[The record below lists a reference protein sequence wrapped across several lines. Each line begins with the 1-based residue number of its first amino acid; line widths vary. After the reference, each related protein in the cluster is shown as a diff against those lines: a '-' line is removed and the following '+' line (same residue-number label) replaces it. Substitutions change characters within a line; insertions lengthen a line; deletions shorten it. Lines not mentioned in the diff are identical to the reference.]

1 MSPLRRAS
9 PLCPVPRM
17 PPVLLRLPFWIAV
30 LGACD
35 PGVQTREGKLVEVP
49 VESPADSGG
58 ETTPPEVEAPPL
70 QPLDA
75 PRLLRRISLDL
86 RGTLPTAAELDAVAA
101 DPAALD
107 SLIEAYLADPA
118 LRERMVDLLAEQWWT
133 RVDEFDVRYE
143 DYDLR
148 ATEEFP
154 FERSVGEEP
163 LRLAAHVIAEDL
175 PWSEVVT
182 ADYTVANEVLGALW
196 PLDYPAGETGW
207 KVTRYTD
214 DRPAAGALATNGLWW
229 RYTTT
234 PSNMNRGRAS
244 ALSRIFLCVDY
255 IARPINFS
263 AASTDLADPEE
274 AIRTD
279 PYCLNCH
286 SSLDPIAASFFGF
299 WWRSLYSRIEEDRY
313 HPEREVLAEE
323 TLGLSPA
330 WFGEP
335 ISGLAELGPAVAS
348 DPRFTSCA
356 VETLSRGLL
365 RRSMTPEDQA
375 QLEALRRSFLE
386 GGSRPKALLRA
397 ILATPHY
404 RAAAVDAGADAAWE
418 ARESTARL
426 LSPEQLERSLAEA
439 TGLDWTSDGFAQ
451 LRNDEVGYRILAGGV
466 NGISVVEPQL
476 RPNLTSALVARR
488 AAEGAAEAAVQAAVA
503 DPAGNRLL
511 PGFDPALVPGDPG
524 FDVLLRGLAWRL
536 HAQALDE
543 ADAAALSGLWAT
555 VAAADGPEA
564 AWASLTSAL
573 LQDPLFLT
581 Y

>member
-1 MSPLRRAS
+1 MSPIRGHSADGAGG
-9 PLCPVPRM
+9 PVGAGGA
-17 PPVLLRLPFWIAV
+17 LRLTLPLLLGA

-35 PGVQTREGKLVEVP
+35 PGVETRKGELVEVTGA
-49 VESPADSGG
+49 PATDSGG
-58 ETTPPEVEAPPL
+58 EGAAPEVEAPPL

-86 RGTLPTAAELDAVAA
+86 RGTLPAAAELDAVAA

-107 SLIEAYLADPA
+107 PLVEAYLADPG

-196 PLDYPAGETGW
+196 PLDYPEGETGW
-207 KVTRYTD
+207 RVARYTD

-274 AIRTD
+274 ANHRDQEVKTPPTASTATARSTRSRPAFSASGGARSTPASRRTATT
-279 PYCLNCH
+279 PSVRC
-286 SSLDPIAASFFGF
+286 SLKRPWASHPHGSATPSAASPSWGPR
-299 WWRSLYSRIEEDRY
+299 WPATRASPPARWR
-313 HPEREVLAEE
+313 P
-323 TLGLSPA
+323 
-330 WFGEP
+330 
-335 ISGLAELGPAVAS
+335 
-348 DPRFTSCA
+348 
-356 VETLSRGLL
+356 
-365 RRSMTPEDQA
+365 
-375 QLEALRRSFLE
+375 
-386 GGSRPKALLRA
+386 
-397 ILATPHY
+397 
-404 RAAAVDAGADAAWE
+404 
-418 ARESTARL
+418 
-426 LSPEQLERSLAEA
+426 
-439 TGLDWTSDGFAQ
+439 
-451 LRNDEVGYRILAGGV
+451 
-466 NGISVVEPQL
+466 
-476 RPNLTSALVARR
+476 
-488 AAEGAAEAAVQAAVA
+488 
-503 DPAGNRLL
+503 
-511 PGFDPALVPGDPG
+511 
-524 FDVLLRGLAWRL
+524 
-536 HAQALDE
+536 
-543 ADAAALSGLWAT
+543 
-555 VAAADGPEA
+555 
-564 AWASLTSAL
+564 
-573 LQDPLFLT
+573 
-581 Y
+581 